1 MKMKIVADMN
11 MPALE
16 ETFGLHGEL
25 LCLEGR
31 SIEHADLLDADVL
44 LVRAVTRVNADLLQG
59 TAVGFVGSATIGID
73 HLNTDWLE
81 NHGIVWAHA
90 PGCNADAAAQYT
102 LAMMWLA
109 CQRLNQEFRQQRVG
123 IIGWGNVGRRLGQL
137 LRTLDIPVM
146 ACDPPLADMG
156 EPKLVSMAE
165 VCANSIISL
174 HLPLTQTGRYPSQDL
189 FDLDRLT
196 ALQQGTLLVNAAR
209 GGVVEKQALFSAL
222 RSGQIYAALDVWPE
236 EPYIKSE
243 LLDAVTVATPHIAG
257 YSREGKQA
265 GTEMIYRAF
274 CSAFSLKT
282 RGLPMT
288 VSDLVIVDDPASASP
303 DQLLQRLL
311 ESSCPVA
318 RDDAALRALPPMS
331 GDQDHIQIDSLRN
344 SYPDRRE
351 FKSHRVTGTSGDQA
365 HRLSNLGFKTG

>member
-1 MKMKIVADMN
+1 MKIVADMN

-25 LCLEGR
+25 LCVEGR
-31 SIEHADLLDADVL
+31 SIERADLLDADVL
-44 LVRAVTRVNADLLQG
+44 LVRSVTRVNADLLQG

-109 CQRLNQEFRQQRVG
+109 CQRLNHEFRQQRVG

-137 LRTLDIPVM
+137 LKTLDIPVM
-146 ACDPPLADMG
+146 ACDPPLADLG

-165 VCANSIISL
+165 VCRNSIISL
-174 HLPLTQTGRYPSQDL
+174 HLPLTHTGKYPSKDL
-189 FDLDRLT
+189 FDFDLLT
-196 ALQQGTLLVNAAR
+196 ALQPGTLLVNASR
-209 GGVVEKQALFSAL
+209 GGVIAKHALSSVL

-236 EPYIKSE
+236 EPYINSE

-274 CSAFSLKT
+274 CSAFALKT
-282 RGLPMT
+282 IGLPMT
-288 VSDLVIVDDPASASP
+288 VGDPVTVDGQSSASP

-318 RDDAALRALPPMS
+318 RDDTALRALPPIS
-331 GDQDHIQIDSLRN
+331 GEQDRIQIDSLRN
-344 SYPDRRE
+344 SYPDRCE
-351 FKSHRVTGTSGDQA
+351 FKSHRVPGTTGDVA
-365 HRLSNLGFKTG
+365 HRLGSLGFKTS